1 MVIFAKTNAFS
12 IFARVNVFE
21 CVCVWVFVGLCICVC
36 VCGCLKIGSQILC
49 LLNKRMFSDLKWI
62 CFGEEKEALN

>member
-1 MVIFAKTNAFS
+1 MVIFAKTNAFC

-21 CVCVWVFVGLCICVC
+21 CVCVCLFVCLC